1 MKCPEFEQLLDYL
14 DGRLGGEDAQ
24 VVAAHL
30 DSGCKPCAAN
40 RQWFERVR
48 AIAASDDSLE
58 PPLWV
63 LKRALRLFDN
73 QMARPRT
80 LDRLGRLVAA
90 LIFDSLTL
98 STVAGVRLAQS
109 GNRQLVYRADDY
121 SIDLQIAVANP
132 AVADL
137 MGQVLRQ
144 GEAGFQSVAR
154 LSLELIREN
163 QIVGATS
170 TNAVGE
176 FTFNGIEC
184 GNYDLQVK
192 AHAASIVIPQ
202 LPIAP
207 S

>member
-14 DGRLGGEDAQ
+14 DGRLADQSAQ
-24 VVAAHL
+24 SVAVHL
-30 DSGCKPCAAN
+30 DEGCKPCAAN

-63 LKRALRLFDN
+63 LQRALRLFDN

-80 LDRLGRLVAA
+80 LDRLGRLVAT
-90 LIFDSLTL
+90 LIFDSLTP

-109 GNRQLVYRADDY
+109 SNRQLVYRADDY
-121 SIDLQIAVANP
+121 SIDLQIAAANP
-132 AVADL
+132 AAADL

-154 LSLELIREN
+154 LSLELIREKK
-163 QIVGATS
+163 IIGATS

-184 GNYDLQVK
+184 GNYELQVK
-192 AHAASIVIPQ
+192 AHEASIVIPQ
-202 LPIAP
+202 LPITP